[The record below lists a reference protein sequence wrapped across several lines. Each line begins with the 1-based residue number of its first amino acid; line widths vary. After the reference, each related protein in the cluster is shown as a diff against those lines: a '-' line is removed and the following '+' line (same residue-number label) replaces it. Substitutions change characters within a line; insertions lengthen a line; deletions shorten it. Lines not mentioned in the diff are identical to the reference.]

1 MIRKTDYDINKIGS
15 FEKEWLYHR
24 KCQDWWYATGYL
36 DDEGGNRYSFQFTV
50 LSLYAGPH
58 MITCMT
64 ALTDFQTGEQ
74 HYCQS
79 PTLFTKNLN
88 LTETEIS
95 FKDMARAAKTGKGIC
110 FHTKEK
116 YFELSLE
123 TEYRKGPVWHCDHGR
138 LQMGEEG
145 DRQTT
150 YYYSYT
156 NLPTKGILNYKG
168 KELKVTGKTWF
179 DKQGGTFSLKPEHGW
194 EWFSLRF
201 FDDEEMMLF
210 YFPINRYQDGTFIDA
225 EGTAVRM
232 NGYTLQTTKFI
243 ETETPQGKSVFSAGW
258 ELNTPGLKEERYTIT
273 PILEGA
279 INFAYYEEL
288 CAIRNSAGRD
298 VGLCF
303 VELWPFMHNSPDKVN
318 LANLFKKMEF

>member
-1 MIRKTDYDINKIGS
+1 
-15 FEKEWLYHR
+15 
-24 KCQDWWYATGYL
+24 
-36 DDEGGNRYSFQFTV
+36 
-50 LSLYAGPH
+50 
-58 MITCMT
+58 
-64 ALTDFQTGEQ
+64 
-74 HYCQS
+74 
-79 PTLFTKNLN
+79 
-88 LTETEIS
+88 
-95 FKDMARAAKTGKGIC
+95 
-110 FHTKEK
+110 
-116 YFELSLE
+116 
-123 TEYRKGPVWHCDHGR
+123 
-138 LQMGEEG
+138 
-145 DRQTT
+145 
-150 YYYSYT
+150 
-156 NLPTKGILNYKG
+156 
-168 KELKVTGKTWF
+168 
-179 DKQGGTFSLKPEHGW
+179 
-194 EWFSLRF
+194 
-201 FDDEEMMLF
+201 MLF